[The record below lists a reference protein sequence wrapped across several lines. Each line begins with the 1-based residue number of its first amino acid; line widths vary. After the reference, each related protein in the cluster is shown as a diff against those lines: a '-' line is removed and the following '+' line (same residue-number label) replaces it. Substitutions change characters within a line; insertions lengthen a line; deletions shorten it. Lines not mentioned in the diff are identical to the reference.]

1 MSKHRFDHMVDHSDD
16 TKPDRRPDRL
26 QRIEVITGVERRRKW
41 RAEEKLAI
49 VAESL
54 VEGVVISEVARR
66 HGLSP
71 QQLFGWRFQV
81 RAGMTATA
89 QDAQDAQDAMPPF
102 VPAIADDTAG
112 RQIAPIPTVAGPVTG
127 PVAGD
132 DAGIEITL
140 GSTLVRVRGVV
151 DTKMLTAVLKALKVA
166 P

>member
-16 TKPDRRPDRL
+16 TKPDRRPNRL

-89 QDAQDAQDAMPPF
+89 QDAQDAMPPF

-112 RQIAPIPTVAGPVTG
+112 RQIAPIPAVAGPVT
-127 PVAGD
+127 GD

>member
-66 HGLSP
+66 HGISP

-89 QDAQDAQDAMPPF
+89 EDATPPF

-112 RQIAPIPTVAGPVTG
+112 RQIAPSPAVAGPVTG
-127 PVAGD
+127 PVAGG